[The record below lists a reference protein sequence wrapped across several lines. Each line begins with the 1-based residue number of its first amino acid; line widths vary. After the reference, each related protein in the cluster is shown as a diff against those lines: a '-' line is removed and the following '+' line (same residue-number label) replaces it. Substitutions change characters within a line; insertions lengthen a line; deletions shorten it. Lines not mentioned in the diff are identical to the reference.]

1 MNTEL
6 EKSILATNGGQEY
19 DENVKVIL
27 AHKIILAHIMA
38 ETVEEFRGMKPEEI
52 VPYIEGEPEVGVV
65 PVEPGLTNG
74 AARIQG
80 SGMEDVVAN
89 EGIVTFDIRFFVRYP
104 EDRKPENKKTEDRK
118 SEDRKPENR
127 KLTGESGK
135 CVKLL
140 LDVEAQKDFHPGYDI
155 VVRGIYYGARQ
166 LSSQKGVE
174 FEKSDYNSIKKV
186 YSIWICMYPPKYCEN
201 TIIRFHMNQ
210 EVLFGEL
217 SEEEYFRYGLMEVL
231 LVNLPLKVP
240 QEEEEPRL
248 TGMLKTLLSPEIP
261 HKKKVERLEN
271 TYHVAMNR
279 EEKGEV
285 ESMCNLSEGIFEHG
299 MQRGIEQ
306 GRAQGIEE
314 GRTQGIGT
322 AFDIIEKLKLGVK
335 PEELIAEGINQ
346 DVVQKAMAFV

>member
-6 EKSILATNGGQEY
+6 QKAILATNRGQEY

-104 EDRKPENKKTEDRK
+104 EDRKPG
-118 SEDRKPENR
+118 NR

-135 CVKLL
+135 YVKLL

-174 FEKSDYNSIKKV
+174 FEKSD
-186 YSIWICMYPPKYCEN
+186 
-201 TIIRFHMNQ
+201 
-210 EVLFGEL
+210 
-217 SEEEYFRYGLMEVL
+217 
-231 LVNLPLKVP
+231 
-240 QEEEEPRL
+240 
-248 TGMLKTLLSPEIP
+248 
-261 HKKKVERLEN
+261 
-271 TYHVAMNR
+271 
-279 EEKGEV
+279 
-285 ESMCNLSEGIFEHG
+285 
-299 MQRGIEQ
+299 
-306 GRAQGIEE
+306 
-314 GRTQGIGT
+314 
-322 AFDIIEKLKLGVK
+322 
-335 PEELIAEGINQ
+335 
-346 DVVQKAMAFV
+346 

>member
-6 EKSILATNGGQEY
+6 EKAILATNGGQEY

-74 AARIQG
+74 STRIQG

-89 EGIVTFDIRFFVRYP
+89 EGLVTFDIRFFVRYP
-104 EDRKPENKKTEDRK
+104 EDRKP
-118 SEDRKPENR
+118 
-127 KLTGESGK
+127 TGESGK
-135 CVKLL
+135 YVKLL
-140 LDVEAQKDFHPGYDI
+140 IDVEAQKDFHPGYDI

-201 TIIRFHMNQ
+201 TIIRFHMDQ

-217 SEEEYFRYGLMEVL
+217 TEEEHFRYGLMEVL

-261 HKKKVERLEN
+261 HREKVERLEN

-299 MQRGIEQ
+299 MERGIE
-306 GRAQGIEE
+306 RGI
-314 GRTQGIGT
+314 
-322 AFDIIEKLKLGVK
+322 K
-335 PEELIAEGINQ
+335 
-346 DVVQKAMAFV
+346 AFVELCNEMQISKEETSKKVELKFSLPDQTAMEHVARYYK

>member
-1 MNTEL
+1 MNKEL
-6 EKSILATNGGQEY
+6 EKAILATNGGQEY

-74 AARIQG
+74 ATRIQG
-80 SGMEDVVAN
+80 SGTEDVIAN

-104 EDRKPENKKTEDRK
+104 EDRRP
-118 SEDRKPENR
+118 EDRKPENK

-135 CVKLL
+135 YVKLL

-240 QEEEEPRL
+240 QEEEEPHL

-261 HKKKVERLEN
+261 HRELVERLEKI
-271 TYHVAMNR
+271 YHVAMNR

-306 GRAQGIEE
+306 GR
-314 GRTQGIGT
+314 TQGRLE

>member
-6 EKSILATNGGQEY
+6 EKAILATNGGQEY

-74 AARIQG
+74 SARIQG
-80 SGMEDVVAN
+80 SGTEDVIAN
-89 EGIVTFDIRFFVRYP
+89 EGMITFDIRFFVRYP
-104 EDRKPENKKTEDRK
+104 EDRKP
-118 SEDRKPENR
+118 
-127 KLTGESGK
+127 TGESGK
-135 CVKLL
+135 YVKLL
-140 LDVEAQKDFHPGYDI
+140 IDVEAQKDFHPGYDI

-174 FEKSDYNSIKKV
+174 FEKSDYNSVKKV

-201 TIIRFHMNQ
+201 TIIRCHMNQ
-210 EVLFGEL
+210 EVLFGEV
-217 SEEEYFRYGLMEVL
+217 SEKEHFRYGLMEVL

-240 QEEEEPRL
+240 QEEDEPRL

-261 HKKKVERLEN
+261 HREKVERLEKI
-271 TYHVAMNR
+271 YHVAMNR
-279 EEKGEV
+279 EEKGDV

-299 MQRGIEQ
+299 MQRGMERGMQ
-306 GRAQGIEE
+306 CGMERGLERGRE
-314 GRTQGIGT
+314 QGIGT
-322 AFDIIEKLKLGVK
+322 VFDILEKLKHGIK
-335 PEELIAEGINQ
+335 AEELVAQGADR
-346 DVVQKAMAFV
+346 DVVQRAKSFI

>member
-6 EKSILATNGGQEY
+6 EKDILATNGGQEY

-80 SGMEDVVAN
+80 SGTEDVIAN

-118 SEDRKPENR
+118 SEDRK
-127 KLTGESGK
+127 LTGESGK
-135 CVKLL
+135 YVKLL

-210 EVLFGEL
+210 EVLFGEV
-217 SEEEYFRYGLMEVL
+217 SEEEHFRYGLMEVL

-261 HKKKVERLEN
+261 HREKVNRLEN
-271 TYHVAMNR
+271 TYHVAMGR
-279 EEKGEV
+279 EEKGDV

>member
-6 EKSILATNGGQEY
+6 EKAILATNGGQEY

-52 VPYIEGEPEVGVV
+52 VPYIEGEPEVGIV

-74 AARIQG
+74 ATRIQG

-89 EGIVTFDIRFFVRYP
+89 EGIVTFDIRFFVRCP
-104 EDRKPENKKTEDRK
+104 EDRK
-118 SEDRKPENR
+118 S
-127 KLTGESGK
+127 TGESGK
-135 CVKLL
+135 YVKLL

-174 FEKSDYNSIKKV
+174 FQKSDYNSIKKV

-210 EVLFGEL
+210 EVLFGEV
-217 SEEEYFRYGLMEVL
+217 SEEEHFRYELMEVL

-261 HKKKVERLEN
+261 HREKVERLEN

-306 GRAQGIEE
+306 GR
-314 GRTQGIGT
+314 TQGRLE